1 MNLGMIFLKV
11 NVLGYITLQELDW
24 ISENEKNIYRKYA
37 ELLVKAQNA
46 TERNEANLLIKKAAK
61 LQNKFVLSI

>member
-1 MNLGMIFLKV
+1 MK
-11 NVLGYITLQELDW
+11 
-24 ISENEKNIYRKYA
+24 KNIYRKYA

-61 LQNKFVLSI
+61 LQNKFVSSI